1 MLLNEARAVRDR
13 LTRIEAAKASVDE
26 AMALS
31 AKANELT
38 TFNARVQ
45 ALSARNRQLRE
56 RDVPRSATLDT
67 TNTLQIISL
76 SNQRFAESPKS
87 TTLVGGQRWS
97 KLTAALGEFSTS
109 TETLQKQDWVKHFAT
124 RLFAGVPPEQR
135 KQTIV
140 QTLPENKV
148 ALDIYTRLYQRFNK
162 YRNAVPASAEEFDAV
177 QDCSDQLE
185 AIHFVE
191 DDDVPGVVKAFF
203 NATSSGSGANLD
215 FLTAEVVDWLR
226 TNNMLANYVVRAR

>member
-67 TNTLQIISL
+67 TNTLQIIS
-76 SNQRFAESPKS
+76 RRVAEINHPGGWSA
-87 TTLVGGQRWS
+87 LVETNGRTRGIFDLDRN
-97 KLTAALGEFSTS
+97 LAEARLGE
-109 TETLQKQDWVKHFAT
+109 TLRH
-124 RLFAGVPPEQR
+124 
-135 KQTIV
+135 
-140 QTLPENKV
+140 
-148 ALDIYTRLYQRFNK
+148 
-162 YRNAVPASAEEFDAV
+162 S
-177 QDCSDQLE
+177 
-185 AIHFVE
+185 
-191 DDDVPGVVKAFF
+191 
-203 NATSSGSGANLD
+203 
-215 FLTAEVVDWLR
+215 
-226 TNNMLANYVVRAR
+226 VVRRCAA